1 MSKNIFYF
9 ILAVAVLLAVGGLAV
24 FITQQRTPQEQPQS
38 IQQEEGPQQE
48 EGFGS
53 QLYENPAAKVPEANP
68 LEGYKNPF
76 E

>member
-9 ILAVAVLLAVGGLAV
+9 ILALVVLLAIGGVAV
-24 FITQQRTPQEQPQS
+24 FLTQQRAPQAEPQPTAS
-38 IQQEEGPQQE
+38 AQQEE
-48 EGFGS
+48 EGLGS

-68 LEGYKNPF
+68 LEGYRNPF